1 MARRLKMW
9 RWSSCSLFSL
19 LWYRRR
25 TNKEDLERKAF
36 AGFAHEK
43 AKWTVRSS
51 EHRMFLNV
59 CFVLGL
65 MKIIKEVFKWR
76 KSEVEFILKKKK
88 KKRRAKT
95 FRQSTRS
102 SVWLCLQETKEKSV
116 RLTFDR
122 VVQHFLGVVEVNS
135 EEDPLTE
142 NADDQEQHEL
152 EHTGKNW
159 VRGTEIF
166 FWLIFDREVYPWARG
181 SPVKCLSCSFFYRGS
196 PWSGINFPARL
207 SFK

>member
-1 MARRLKMW
+1 MTQT
-9 RWSSCSLFSL
+9 WSRIYS
-19 LWYRRR
+19 
-25 TNKEDLERKAF
+25 
-36 AGFAHEK
+36 
-43 AKWTVRSS
+43 
-51 EHRMFLNV
+51 
-59 CFVLGL
+59 
-65 MKIIKEVFKWR
+65 
-76 KSEVEFILKKKK
+76 KKK

-95 FRQSTRS
+95 FRQSTRP

-116 RLTFDR
+116 QLTFDR

-181 SPVKCLSCSFFYRGS
+181 SPVKCLSCSFFLQGIPLIRDKLPCQAILQIITPSKKWAGEPKCYLLPKLRWIAGQRQPTLQRRARS
-196 PWSGINFPARL
+196 KHGKTRQLAATSGPQTRCH
-207 SFK
+207 